1 MKKII
6 SLSISV
12 LLIVMSFAFST
23 SAFAAANYTDEQIL
37 KNRDDVKTFV
47 VENGQADGTG
57 FLYKD
62 PSETFTVKYE
72 PAPANT
78 LAFSEVNEY
87 EGFTQEIKFT
97 LNLSPTQDP
106 FDTAYVEETVDIF
119 SHIKLTDGTGEETKK
134 TTVNMKEFTKDTELA
149 FTDGNDTFDDNDHA
163 DCVKDCMETADS
175 DSTNNLEAH
184 LNMLGFLNYET
195 THVYDEAAPDSAT
208 PATTTSDG
216 VAQYTCT
223 VCHEIVTKKIA
234 KIAKI
239 VVNPEEYKYDGK
251 QKTPEVTV
259 YDADGN
265 IVNPDFYTVKYPEKR
280 TEIGTYEVTV
290 EFSNLYKGTEKAT
303 FKIVGDKTTNKN
315 KSNNSPKTGAIS
327 MGGLGMVAAGAAI
340 LTLLKKKEE
349 E

>member
-62 PSETFTVKYE
+62 PSETFTVKYK
-72 PAPANT
+72 PAPDNT
-78 LAFSEVNEY
+78 LTFNEVNEY
-87 EGFTQEIKFT
+87 EDFTQEISFT
-97 LNLSPTQDP
+97 LNVSPTQDP
-106 FDTAYVEETVDIF
+106 FDTTVMETEVIIN
-119 SHIKLTDGTGEETKK
+119 SHITRVDGSGEETKQ
-134 TTVNMKEFTKDTELA
+134 TAVNMKEFTKDTDLT
-149 FTDGNDTFDDNDHA
+149 FTGGTDTFDDIYHVE
-163 DCVKDCMETADS
+163 CVKDCMETADS
-175 DSTNNLEAH
+175 DSTNNVEAH
-184 LNMLGFLNYET
+184 LNMLGFLSYET
-195 THVYDEAAPDSAT
+195 THVYDEAAPDSAN

-223 VCHEIVTKKIA
+223 VCGENVTKKIA

-290 EFSNLYKGTEKAT
+290 EFNTLYKGTSKAT
-303 FKIVGDKTTNKN
+303 FKIVGDKATNKN